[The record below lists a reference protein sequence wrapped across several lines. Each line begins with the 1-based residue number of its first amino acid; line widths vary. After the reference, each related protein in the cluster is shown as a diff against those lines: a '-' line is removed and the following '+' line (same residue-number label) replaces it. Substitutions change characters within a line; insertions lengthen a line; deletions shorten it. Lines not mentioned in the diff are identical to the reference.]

1 MNTPRVTTPF
11 GPATTA
17 EETVE
22 GVDLFGKQAVVT
34 GASSG
39 IGVETARALAKAGAD
54 VTLAV
59 RDVAAG
65 EKAAADIVASTG
77 DARVRAAY
85 LDLSV
90 RDSID
95 AFVASWRGPLDI
107 LVANAGVMAVPERRT
122 AEGWEMQFATN
133 HLGHFA
139 LALGLHD
146 ALAAAGHARV
156 VVVSS
161 VGHING
167 DVIWDDPNFEENP
180 YDEWKAYSQSKTAN
194 ILFAVEAARR
204 WAEDGIV
211 VNALNPGR
219 IWGTG
224 LSRHMSTPPA
234 SFEPGSS
241 DGVSVKDIS
250 QGAATSTLLA
260 ASPLV
265 EGVTGRYFEDC
276 EEAAPH
282 APGLR
287 RGFASYAVDPGAAV
301 RLWRLSLD
309 MIADADRRK
318 GA

>member
-1 MNTPRVTTPF
+1 MDTAHVTIPF

-22 GVDLFGKQAVVT
+22 GLDLSAKRAIVT

-59 RDVAAG
+59 RDTAEGEKVAAG
-65 EKAAADIVASTG
+65 IVASTG
-77 DARVRAAY
+77 NARVQVAF

-90 RDSID
+90 RGSID

-107 LVANAGVMAVPERRT
+107 LVDNAGIMATPERRT

-139 LALGLHD
+139 LTVGLHD
-146 ALAAAGHARV
+146 ALKTAGRARV

-161 VGHING
+161 VGHVNG
-167 DVIWDDPNFEENP
+167 DIIWDDINFESHP

-204 WAEDGIV
+204 WADDGIT

-219 IWGTG
+219 IWSTG
-224 LSRHMSTPPA
+224 LSRHMTAPPA
-234 SFEPGSS
+234 SFEPESS
-241 DGVSVKDIS
+241 DGVTVKDIP

-265 EGVTGRYFEDC
+265 EGVTGQYFEDC
-276 EEAAPH
+276 QPAVPH
-282 APGLR
+282 TPGLR
-287 RGFASYAVDPGAAV
+287 RGFAAYAVNPDAAA
-301 RLWRLSLD
+301 RLWQVSLD
-309 MIADADRRK
+309 MIGNAPQA
-318 GA
+318 GC